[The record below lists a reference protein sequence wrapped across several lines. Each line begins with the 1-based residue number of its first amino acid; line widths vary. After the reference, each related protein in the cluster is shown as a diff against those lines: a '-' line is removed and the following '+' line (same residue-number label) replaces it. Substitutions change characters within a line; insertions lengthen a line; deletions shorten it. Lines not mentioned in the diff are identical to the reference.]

1 MVTESKQELEQVAG
15 NTPSSAESATGRFY
29 PGDPRINRKG
39 RPRKGET
46 SFDYTKRLV
55 EKPKH
60 AKLVAEAK
68 LERLLRTD
76 SVGNRAWADYRDSY
90 FGVPKQVL
98 QVEGVDAASVADTLL
113 TRMRELAGRQHTLP
127 ESTQTPAD

>member
-1 MVTESKQELEQVAG
+1 MEAETVDELTEAADNRDSSLATVTDKPWQ
-15 NTPSSAESATGRFY
+15 FK

-39 RPRKGET
+39 RPKRGE
-46 SFDYTKRLV
+46 SSIDYTKRLI

-76 SVGNRAWADYRDSY
+76 SVGNRAWADYRDTFY
-90 FGVPKQVL
+90 GIPKQHLVL
-98 QVEGVDAASVADTLL
+98 EQADNPLMAYLLQQANEQKLLPADTD
-113 TRMRELAGRQHTLP
+113 TL
-127 ESTQTPAD
+127 ST